1 MFKVQ
6 VLIYS
11 DNTKNMDKLSL
22 MFLNSENLY
31 LSQDIKYVMI

>member
-6 VLIYS
+6 LLIYS